1 MARYD
6 FEMPTNLDKSEIA
19 AILLR
24 IDDLVAWAG
33 DIKEYALQQAMSGT
47 EYPGYKVVEGR
58 SVRKYT
64 NEAAVA
70 AAVADAGYDPYEK
83 KVLGITAMT
92 SLLGK
97 KRFEELLSG
106 FITKPPGRPTLVP
119 DSDKRPALNTAKDDF
134 KDE

>member
-1 MARYD
+1 M
-6 FEMPTNLDKSEIA
+6 
-19 AILLR
+19 
-24 IDDLVAWAG
+24 
-33 DIKEYALQQAMSGT
+33 
-47 EYPGYKVVEGR
+47 EGR

-64 NEAAVA
+64 NEATVA

-83 KVLGITAMT
+83 KILGITAMT

-97 KRFEELLSG
+97 KIFEELLSG

-119 DSDKRPALNTAKDDF
+119 YSDKRPALNTAKDDF